1 MKKHYLPLVA
11 GIMAIA
17 VTACGGQKSSTE
29 SVELTGA
36 GATFPLPFYNMS
48 FEGYGAT
55 HDNKIS
61 YGGIGSGG
69 GVRNLKDGIVD
80 FAGSD
85 AFLSDKE
92 MSEMEPV
99 VHIPTC
105 MEAVVLAYNLPDV
118 VKLNLSGDVIAD
130 IYAGKI
136 TDWNDARLQE
146 LNPDVKLP
154 AKKIILA
161 YRSDGSGTTFV
172 FTDYLSK
179 VSESWKNTFGSGK
192 TVDFPVGQAAK
203 GNPGVAGIIAQTPY
217 SLGYIGSEYAFAQK
231 IPYAA
236 VKNQRG
242 ELITP
247 STESIS
253 AAAGDIP
260 QDTRCSIT
268 NADAAGAYP
277 ISCFTWLL
285 IYKEQNYSDRSEA
298 QAKATLDLMQYMLSD
313 SVQQTTATVHYAP
326 LPKKAVEQSYCKA
339 DILCK
344 TKFLEFYLFCR
355 LLLFLSSV
363 GESYIPSLP
372 MPPERSNILVSGI
385 LSSPTTG

>member
-1 MKKHYLPLVA
+1 
-11 GIMAIA
+11 MA
-17 VTACGGQKSSTE
+17 VCACGGQKSSGE

-36 GATFPLPFYNMS
+36 GATFPLPFYNMT
-48 FEGYGAT
+48 FEGYSAT
-55 HDNKIS
+55 HADRVS

-92 MSEMEPV
+92 MTEMPTV

-105 MEAVVLAYNLPDV
+105 MGAVVLAYNLPDV
-118 VKLNLSGDVIAD
+118 VKLNLSGEVIAD

-161 YRSDGSGTTFV
+161 FRSDGSGTTFV

-179 VSESWKNTFGSGK
+179 VSENWKNTYGAGK

-231 IPYAA
+231 IPCASVINAQGEA
-236 VKNQRG
+236 VLPDTK
-242 ELITP
+242 
-247 STESIS
+247 SIS
-253 AAAGDIP
+253 AAAGEIP

-268 NADAAGAYP
+268 NADAPGAYP

-285 IYKEQNYSDRSEA
+285 IYKEQDYSSRSEA
-298 QAKATLDLMQYMLSD
+298 QAKATLELMKYILSD
-313 SVQQTTATVHYAP
+313 SIQQTTEAVHYAP
-326 LPKKAVEQSYCKA
+326 LPKKAVE
-339 DILCK
+339 
-344 TKFLEFYLFCR
+344 
-355 LLLFLSSV
+355 LSLNNLKEV
-363 GESYIPSLP
+363 TYKGQPVLK
-372 MPPERSNILVSGI
+372 
-385 LSSPTTG
+385 